1 MSLLYFKQAWQLL
14 RQEKLFSSIYIL
26 GTGLSI
32 SMVMVLT
39 IIYYVKIADIY
50 PETNRSRMLILKNG
64 QVKRPDGSSA
74 TSSLSLTMLQ
84 TCLADLKTAEAVSIV
99 YTDRREDYVQPPGS
113 KEQLPVTVKYVDPN
127 YWKVFDFAFQSGK
140 PFTAADM
147 QSGIRTVVIAQS
159 LALRLFGTTE
169 ARGQDVNINF
179 VPYRV
184 CGVVKDV
191 SFAADKTYALLWMPY
206 LSADGYEENWEGN
219 PNKEALGSFKAYVLA
234 PSAGKVEEVKAE
246 IDERIRRYTSS
257 LADAEFT
264 LNGQPDR
271 QWQTIFRYHG
281 GQTIDWTKLLLTLGL
296 IYLVFLLIP
305 AVSLSGMTDSRMER
319 RLAEMGVRRAF
330 GAPVYRLMEQVIAE
344 NLLFTL
350 LGGLVG
356 LLFSYLLVVCCG
368 NWILQLG
375 EIFSE
380 VLPEGVDVEFS
391 ASMLMNYTVFSV
403 ALGVCL
409 VLNLASAII
418 PAWRASRQQIIYS
431 LNTK

>member
-1 MSLLYFKQAWQLL
+1 M
-14 RQEKLFSSIYIL
+14 
-26 GTGLSI
+26 
-32 SMVMVLT
+32 
-39 IIYYVKIADIY
+39 
-50 PETNRSRMLILKNG
+50 
-64 QVKRPDGSSA
+64 
-74 TSSLSLTMLQ
+74 
-84 TCLADLKTAEAVSIV
+84 
-99 YTDRREDYVQPPGS
+99 
-113 KEQLPVTVKYVDPN
+113 
-127 YWKVFDFAFQSGK
+127 
-140 PFTAADM
+140 
-147 QSGIRTVVIAQS
+147 
-159 LALRLFGTTE
+159 
-169 ARGQDVNINF
+169 
-179 VPYRV
+179 
-184 CGVVKDV
+184 
-191 SFAADKTYALLWMPY
+191 
-206 LSADGYEENWEGN
+206 
-219 PNKEALGSFKAYVLA
+219 LA

-246 IDERIRRYTSS
+246 IDERIRRFTSS